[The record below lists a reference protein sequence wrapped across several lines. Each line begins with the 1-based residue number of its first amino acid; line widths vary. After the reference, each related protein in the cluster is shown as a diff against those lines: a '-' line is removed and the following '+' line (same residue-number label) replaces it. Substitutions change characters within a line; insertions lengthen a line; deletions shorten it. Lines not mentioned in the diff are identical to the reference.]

1 MLSYHLFFNQISIIA
16 RLNIGNQEARLDKT
30 DPELD
35 WEAQIKILTSKVQM
49 VPNKSARP
57 DPPSPELV

>member
-49 VPNKSARP
+49 VSK
-57 DPPSPELV
+57 